1 MDKKRIELL
10 APAGKWEA
18 LEKVA
23 AAGADA
29 VYLGGKRFNM
39 RLLRPDF
46 NFSDRELQ
54 DAANYLHQ
62 QNKRLY
68 ITVNNIYYDE
78 EIRGLADYL
87 LFLEEI
93 GVDAL
98 IIQDSAVLQ
107 LHRQLGL
114 TLPLHASV
122 QMGLSSAEAL
132 EFLAA
137 NGASQAILSKNLS
150 LQEISQIHENNPMT
164 IEFFAHGDLCI
175 SHAGKCLLSS
185 LIAGESGNRG
195 LCIKPCRWQYRLQ
208 GIPAASN
215 EPRYYLAHKDLCLYP
230 YLKVLVKAGV
240 TSFKIEGRMREGDYL
255 AFLVDIYRKALDRI
269 IENRED
275 SQAGQKDEEKLV
287 VKRIRDFSTASLFGR
302 TGLKSVGLSGEREP
316 FFPTS
321 ARKLDRLGIDD
332 YMEPDKIV
340 AGDGEPA
347 AISVKV
353 ADLEM
358 LELLLHMGVDR
369 IILGYEYIRQY
380 RAGWNKAGIEQALER
395 TEGQPVSLVV
405 ETPRVINVSEMGH
418 IERLL
423 DWIRER
429 PRLEVMVNEYGSLG
443 LALRKCLTVSAGPGL
458 NVSNSTAADFFR
470 SKGVKR
476 LTASTELD
484 YAKLKSILASGT
496 DIELMVHGPLYG
508 MVTDFCPA
516 RAATEEEQEN
526 CREECRAEAY
536 ALMDEHG
543 QHYRIRSDAQCRN
556 YMYYPY
562 DLCLFSYLP
571 WLYHAGLRY
580 LRIDGQYYAPE
591 QLTATVALYR
601 EAMDKMA
608 QGIWQEGDNYIKL
621 LHLYPGGLTA
631 APYFRNQTRVNNK
644 TC

>member
-10 APAGKWEA
+10 APAGNWEA

-39 RLLRPDF
+39 RLLRPGF

-78 EIRGLADYL
+78 EIKGLADYL

-98 IIQDSAVLQ
+98 IIQDSAILQ

-122 QMGLSSAEAL
+122 QMGLGSAEAL

-137 NGASQAILSKNLS
+137 NGVSQAILSKNLS
-150 LQEISQIHENNPMT
+150 LQEISRIHENHPMT

-185 LIAGESGNRG
+185 LITGESGNRG
-195 LCIKPCRWQYRLQ
+195 ICIKPCRWQYSLK
-208 GIPAASN
+208 GITDGSN
-215 EPRYYLAHKDLCLYP
+215 EPGYYLAHKDLCLYSH
-230 YLKVLVKAGV
+230 LKALAEAGV

-255 AFLVDIYRKALDRI
+255 AFLVGIYRKALDRI

-275 SQAGQKDEEKLV
+275 SQAGQKDEEKLAA
-287 VKRIRDFSTASLFGR
+287 KRIRDFSTASLFGR
-302 TGLKSVGLSGEREP
+302 TGSESVGLSGEREP
-316 FFPTS
+316 FFLTS
-321 ARKLDRLGIDD
+321 ARSLDRLETDD
-332 YMEPDKIV
+332 YMEPGKIAV
-340 AGDGEPA
+340 GDGEPA
-347 AISVKV
+347 AISVK
-353 ADLEM
+353 AANLEM
-358 LELLLHMGVDR
+358 LEPLLNMGVNR
-369 IILGYEYIRQY
+369 IILGYEYMRQH
-380 RAGWNKAGIEQALER
+380 RAGWNKAGIEQVLER
-395 TEGQPVSLVV
+395 TEGQAIDLVV
-405 ETPRVINVSEMGH
+405 ETPRVINAAEMEP
-418 IERLL
+418 IEQLL

-443 LALRKCLTVSAGPGL
+443 LALHKGLAVSAGPGL

-470 SKGVKR
+470 SKGLKR

-484 YAKLKSILASGT
+484 YSKLKSILDSGT

-508 MVTDFCPA
+508 LVTDFCPA
-516 RAATEEEQEN
+516 RAATGAEKEN
-526 CREECRAEAY
+526 CREECRSEEY

-543 QHYRIRSDAQCRN
+543 QHYHIRSDAQCRN
-556 YMYYPY
+556 YIYYPY

-571 WLYHAGLRY
+571 RLYRAGLRY
-580 LRIDGQYYAPE
+580 LRIDGQYYDPE
-591 QLTATVALYR
+591 QVVATVSLYR

-608 QGIWQEGDNYIKL
+608 QGNWQERDNYIKL
-621 LHLYPGGLTA
+621 LHLHPGGLTA
-631 APYFRNQTRVNNK
+631 APYFGNQTRG
-644 TC
+644 